1 MERIRIQDLSLW
13 EAFYWVSKSGTF
25 TAAAKQLRVSLP
37 RLSKK
42 VSTLEQEL
50 GTRLFNRTTRRV
62 SMTHEAALL
71 LPAVEQLLEHVGSME
86 RAKAAQEERGLIRLT
101 CIPAFAQRCLA
112 PMLVKFQKLHPGVH
126 FDLHVS
132 DTLIDMVES
141 QMDLAIRVQKP
152 KGAQFVFRKLCTN
165 ELIWCASPKY
175 LAGHSEPRKPADLKK
190 HNLLTLSVYDDCR
203 VGPRGP
209 RVKEL
214 LENKPIHCESGA
226 VLTELALQGGGI
238 ALRSRWDAGPFI
250 ARGAL
255 VPVLEKYPVDAFGEV
270 YAVTP
275 HARFLTRRVRMFLDF
290 LASECSRKTDE
301 GTEV

>member
-42 VSTLEQEL
+42 VTLLEQEL
-50 GTRLFNRTTRRV
+50 GTRLFNRTTRSV

-71 LPAVEQLLEHVGSME
+71 LPGVEQLLENAGSLE
-86 RAKAAQEERGLIRLT
+86 RAKGAQEESGTIRLT

-132 DTLIDMVES
+132 DAVVDMVEM

-152 KGAQFVFRKLCTN
+152 RGAQFVFRKLCTN
-165 ELIWCASPKY
+165 DLVWCASPKY
-175 LAGHSEPRKPADLKK
+175 LAAHAIPRKPKDLNK
-190 HNLLTLSVYDDCR
+190 HVLLTLSVYNECR
-203 VGPRGP
+203 VGARGP
-209 RVKEL
+209 RIKDML
-214 LENKPIHCESGA
+214 KNNPILCESGA

-238 ALRSRWDAGPFI
+238 ALRSRWDVKRYFENGS
-250 ARGAL
+250 L
-255 VPVLEKYPVDAFGEV
+255 VPVLEKFPVDAFGEV

-275 HARFLTRRVRMFLDF
+275 HSRFLTRRVRMFLDF
-290 LASECSRKTDE
+290 LVSECRQLE
-301 GTEV
+301 G